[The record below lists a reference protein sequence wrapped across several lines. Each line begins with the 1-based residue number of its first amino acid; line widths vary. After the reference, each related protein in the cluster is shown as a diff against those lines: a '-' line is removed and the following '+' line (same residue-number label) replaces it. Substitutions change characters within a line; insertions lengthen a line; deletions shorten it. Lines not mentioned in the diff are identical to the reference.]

1 MKKITNPILL
11 AHSLIQ
17 SGILTL
23 LICLALLAKNYSF
36 LLCGIVPLTFIII
49 QRLEFGTGFDDDNS

>member
-17 SGILTL
+17 SGILTFS
-23 LICLALLAKNYSF
+23 ICLALLTKNYLF
-36 LLCGIVPLTFIII
+36 LLCGIVPLVCIIS
-49 QRLEFGTGFDDDNS
+49 QRLLYGTGFDDDNS